1 MQHIDIK
8 LKDNQKLFFTSDLHF
23 SHDNIIVFCN
33 RPFKN
38 SKEMKE
44 TLIENWNNTVSNND
58 IVFNLGDFSWFTA
71 RHDVKKLVDRLNGDK
86 YFLLGNHDT
95 IKMYEL
101 IDDEKFHLCQDIVT
115 IHLYKGDIYYEIVLC
130 HYPLVCYP
138 HSIHKN
144 VYQFFGH
151 IHSLK
156 DKPLTEFGKLLP
168 LNSHQMDVGVDRW
181 DYKPVE
187 FNELISILS

>member
-23 SHDNIIVFCN
+23 NHNNIIRFCN
-33 RPFKN
+33 RPFKD
-38 SKEMKE
+38 SKEMQEK
-44 TLIENWNNTVSNND
+44 LIENWNNTVSNND
-58 IVFNLGDFSWFTA
+58 IIFNLGDFNWFPT
-71 RHDVKKLVDRLNGDK
+71 RHETKKLIDKLNGNK

-95 IKMYEL
+95 IQMYEL
-101 IDDEKFHLCQDIVT
+101 INDENFHLCQDITT
-115 IHLYKGDIYYEIVLC
+115 IHLYKDNIYYEIVLC
-130 HYPLVCYP
+130 HYPLACYP

-151 IHSLK
+151 IHTLK
-156 DKPLTEFGKLLP
+156 DTPLTEFEKP
-168 LNSHQMDVGVDRW
+168 LTLNPNQMDVGIDRW
-181 DYKPVE
+181 DYKPIE